1 MSEER
6 SDAISEPMLERSA
19 DAAVVLGSDAVV
31 TYASPSAGR
40 IFGWED
46 RLVGSSMLPLLHP
59 EDRPMLTRSLRE
71 VVADPG
77 AVRPVVEI
85 RVLAAGDWVWAEAA
99 LTDMLDDAE
108 VRGVVFS
115 VRPSLRRAAYDAA
128 ERQVAQLTEALESRV
143 VIEQAKGFLA
153 GRDGCTA
160 AEGFERLRA
169 HSRSHR
175 VKIRE
180 VARRVLAGSLDVA

>member
-1 MSEER
+1 MSER
-6 SDAISEPMLERSA
+6 RAGVISEPLLERSA
-19 DAAVVLGSDAVV
+19 DAAVVLGSDGVV

-40 IFGWED
+40 IFGWEE
-46 RLVGSSMLPLLHP
+46 RVVGSSVLPLLHP
-59 EDRPMLTRSLRE
+59 EDRAVLTRSLRE

-99 LTDMLDDAE
+99 LTDMLDDTQ
-108 VRGVVFS
+108 VHGVVFS

-128 ERQVAQLTEALESRV
+128 QLQVAQLTEALESRV
-143 VIEQAKGFLA
+143 VLEQAKGFLA

-169 HSRSHR
+169 HSRSYR
-175 VKIRE
+175 VKIHE
-180 VARRVLAGSLDVA
+180 VARQVLAGSLDVV